1 MSTIQEDAKPFHGPQ
16 LAGTLMTPEEF
27 DAADNWDEDYDYE
40 LIRGILVVTPPVDAG
55 ERGSNEKLGHL
66 LLSYQETHPQGSSL
80 DLTLPENYIRTA
92 DSRCRADRVIWAG
105 LGRMPNVRK
114 DPPNIAVEFVS
125 DGKRNRQRDYV
136 DKRNEYMTAGLDEY
150 WIIDRFRRM
159 MTAIRNG
166 QPDLVIGETEI
177 YRTSLLP
184 GFELPLAQLLA
195 VAGVVVD
202 DYANG

>member
-27 DAADNWDEDYDYE
+27 DAADEWDEDYDYE
-40 LIRGILVVTPPVDAG
+40 LIRGILVVTPPVDAS
-55 ERGSNEKLGHL
+55 ERGPTEKLGHL
-66 LLSYQETHPQGSSL
+66 LLSYQETHSEGSSL

-92 DSRCRADRVIWAG
+92 DSRRRADRAIWAG

-125 DGKRNRQRDYV
+125 AGKRNRQRDYV

-159 MTAIRNG
+159 MTAVRHG
-166 QPDLVIGETEI
+166 QPDLVIGETET

-184 GFELPLAQLLA
+184 GFELPLAQLLV
-195 VAGVVVD
+195 VAD
-202 DYANG
+202 AIDRA